1 MPTGLTS
8 AWGYPIGAVAGQFK
22 TMEFGEIPLTYQ
34 LGLTSNPPTFPN
46 GKFQSPLTPIAIGN
60 MYAFG
65 TSKKLSKKI
74 CKQFLKN
81 KSINPVTGRKIKRSG
96 KTFKNL
102 MKECERHSL
111 LKKKKL

>member
-8 AWGYPIGAVAGQFK
+8 AWGYPPFSVAGYKK
-22 TMEFGEIPLTYQ
+22 TMEFGDTPLTYQ
-34 LGLTSNPPTFPN
+34 FGLSSIPPSFPN
-46 GKFQSPLTPIAIGN
+46 GKFQSPLTPIAIRN
-60 MYAFG
+60 ISAFG
-65 TSKKLSKKI
+65 KSKKLSKSI

-102 MKECERHSL
+102 MNECDRNGL
-111 LKKKKL
+111 LKKKL